1 MPTTYRIAVIG
12 RTGKGDYGHG
22 LAEAWKDVPNAQIVA
37 VADEDDKGR
46 AEAVANLGAKRGYA
60 DYNEM
65 LDTEEVDIVTIAP
78 RWVDCH
84 YAMAMA
90 AAEHGRHVYM
100 EKPLCRTLAEADA
113 IVRAFEE
120 KHLKMAV
127 SAQTRYAPRL
137 HRVKEMIAD
146 GKLGDIVE
154 MRGRGKEDHR
164 GGGEDLLVLGYHVMD
179 MMRFLRG
186 DAKWCMATV
195 LAGGKPIAKKDIRTE
210 NGDGIDYL
218 AGDELSAMYGFDSP
232 TTGYFGSHRAKDHA
246 TSRFGLNI
254 YGTKG
259 MVTLTHGSLP
269 DAHFIEDSAWAP
281 GRSKAR
287 WIEIASD
294 GLGKPETMTD
304 PGHHPSNVA
313 TCKDLLHAIETD
325 TQPLSS
331 VTDARAALE
340 MIMAVYESQRTGCR
354 VDLPLKTRQ
363 HPLSLY

>member
-1 MPTTYRIAVIG
+1 MPEIYRIAVIG

-22 LAEAWKDVPNAQIVA
+22 LADAWKDVPKTEIVA

-46 AEAVANLGAKRGYA
+46 AEAVHKLRANHGYA
-60 DYNEM
+60 DYREM
-65 LDTEEVDIVTIAP
+65 LDKERPDIVTIAP

-84 YAMAMA
+84 HAMAMA
-90 AAEHGRHVYM
+90 AAEHGCHVYM
-100 EKPLCRTLAEADA
+100 EKPLCRTLAEADE
-113 IVRAFEE
+113 IIKAFEE

-137 HRVKEMIAD
+137 HRAKELIDD
-146 GKLGDIVE
+146 GNLGDIVE

-164 GGGEDLLVLGYHVMD
+164 GGGEDMLVLGYHIMD
-179 MMRFLRG
+179 MMRYLRG
-186 DAKWCMATV
+186 DATWCMATV
-195 LAGGKPIAKKDIRTE
+195 PAGGKPITKKDIRTD
-210 NGDGIDYL
+210 NSDGIDYI
-218 AGDELSAMYGFDSP
+218 AGDEVNAMYGFAGP
-232 TTGYFGSHRAKDHA
+232 TTGYFGSHKAKDHA
-246 TSRFGLNI
+246 WSRFGLNI

-259 MVTLTHGSLP
+259 MITLTHGSLP
-269 DAHFIEDSAWAP
+269 DAHFIEDPAWAP
-281 GRSKAR
+281 GRSKAK
-287 WIEIASD
+287 WIEISSD

-313 TCKDLLHAIETD
+313 TCKNLIQAIETD

-331 VTDARAALE
+331 VYDARAALE

-354 VDLPLKTRQ
+354 VNLPMKTRK